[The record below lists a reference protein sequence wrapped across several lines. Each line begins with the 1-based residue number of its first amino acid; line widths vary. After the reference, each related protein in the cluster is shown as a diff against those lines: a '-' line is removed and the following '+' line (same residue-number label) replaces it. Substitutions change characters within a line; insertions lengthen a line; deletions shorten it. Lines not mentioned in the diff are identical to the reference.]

1 MYYWINFVLFNYI
14 EYFRCK
20 IYVLFNIYSN
30 FYKFIVKLLQCKIKN
45 LWLIF
50 IKYWCKYVIK

>member
-20 IYVLFNIYSN
+20 IYVLFNINSN
-30 FYKFIVKLLQCKIKN
+30 FYKFIVKLLQCKNIGVN
-45 LWLIF
+45 M
-50 IKYWCKYVIK
+50 